1 MAGNWPG
8 ALLNR
13 EKDNN
18 DNNNNNNNNNND
30 NKEKKWKTAFSAV
43 VQMKLQLL

>member
-1 MAGNWPG
+1 MMMTIESYPSCFVLLRFFMASALKMAGNEPG

-18 DNNNNNNNNNND
+18 NN
-30 NKEKKWKTAFSAV
+30 NKEKN
-43 VQMKLQLL
+43 